1 MESPK
6 NKEFDDIKS
15 DFITI
20 ASHQL
25 RTPIA
30 AIRWSLDTLLRSRAG
45 TLTDKQQE
53 ILREA
58 YQNNRFLVKV
68 VNDLLRAAR
77 IEQRG
82 GTLTPKTIALQPI
95 LREIVRRV
103 KDFADAFNC
112 QITLKIDPS
121 LQRVYIDTIQIQP
134 ILEGLL
140 DNAIRYSQQ
149 AGKIIISAKNTNGY
163 VLVSIKDNGIGI
175 PSDQQDKIFGR
186 FFRARNAI
194 KSQTEGLGL
203 DLYISRIIT
212 EQSAGRLT
220 FKSAEGK
227 GSVFQLYLPTK
238 VTFQKIAPPQT
249 TKDAEPISDPENI
262 LKKERE
268 FVSIT
273 VHELKAPLG
282 MAKWSLEML
291 ADQKVGKLNN
301 DQKELIEQL
310 QRGNERLLVLVRD
323 LLDLAK
329 LQEGQFTV
337 EPKPMKLELVIK
349 DAFAG
354 FALQAKQKKLRLE
367 TTYRVKPIP
376 KIIGDPIRIAQAVT
390 NLISNGVKYTPNGG
404 AMTVEISKMNS
415 AQLRPI
421 DRELPPANLVN
432 TGNEK
437 GYVVVA
443 VKDTGIGIPAAEQ
456 EKMFTRFFRS
466 KNVLQSKAEGTGLG
480 LYITKSIVNLH
491 RGDVWFMSLEGQGST
506 FFISLPIT

>member
-1 MESPK
+1 M
-6 NKEFDDIKS
+6 
-15 DFITI
+15 
-20 ASHQL
+20 
-25 RTPIA
+25 
-30 AIRWSLDTLLRSRAG
+30 
-45 TLTDKQQE
+45 
-53 ILREA
+53 
-58 YQNNRFLVKV
+58 VKV

-77 IEQRG
+77 VEQRG
-82 GTLTPKTIALQPI
+82 VSLVPKTVVLQPM

-112 QITLKIDPS
+112 QISLEIDS
-121 LQRVYIDTIQIQP
+121 DLQRVYVDVIQIQP
-134 ILEGLL
+134 IIEGLL
-140 DNAIRYSQQ
+140 DNAIRYSNQV
-149 AGKIIISAKNTNGY
+149 GKILISAKNTNGY

-212 EQSAGRLT
+212 EQSGGRLT
-220 FKSAEGK
+220 FKSTEGK

-238 VTFQKIAPPQT
+238 TTFEKIAPSQT
-249 TKDAEPISDPENI
+249 MRDAEPISDPENI

-282 MAKWSLEML
+282 MARWSLEML

-337 EPKPMKLELVIK
+337 APKPMKLETVVK
-349 DAFAG
+349 DALAG
-354 FALQAKQKKLRLE
+354 FTLQAKQKKLRLQ
-367 TTYRVKPIP
+367 TVYRVKPTP
-376 KIIGDPIRIAQAVT
+376 KIVGDPIRIAQAVT
-390 NLISNGVKYTPNGG
+390 NLISNGVKYTLNGG
-404 AMTVEISKMNS
+404 SVTVEISKMNS
-415 AQLRPI
+415 AQLRTI
-421 DRELPPANLVN
+421 DKEVPTANLLN
-432 TGNEK
+432 ASNKK

-480 LYITKSIVNLH
+480 LYITKSIINLH
-491 RGDVWFMSLEGQGST
+491 HGDVWFTSLEGHGST